1 MTRRGDRDKLQEVE
15 MLTPNQRVPEL
26 LPRLRLAGL
35 ALSVALAAASPISSA
50 GGGAFAAEARTFSS
64 PEQAAA
70 ALAAAWRSG
79 GKNEIL
85 AIFGSAADRLVS
97 SGDPIA
103 EKEARERLA
112 SSYDDAHR
120 LETEGADKAVIVLG
134 KEEWP
139 FPIPLVKRGAGW
151 RFDVKAGAGQ
161 IIDRRI
167 GRDELNAIEV
177 CHAYV
182 EAQRDYAA
190 KDRLGDGLHEYARR
204 VASAGNR
211 RDGLYWPISQGEEES
226 PLGPLVAAAEAE
238 GFGAAS
244 AEGRAPFHGYYYR
257 ILTRQGKN
265 APGGAQ
271 DYVVKGHLTGGFA
284 LVAFPAAYGDSGV
297 MTFIVNQNG
306 VVFQKNLG
314 PNTIFLARRMSEYDP
329 DATWLPA
336 MP

>member
-1 MTRRGDRDKLQEVE
+1 
-15 MLTPNQRVPEL
+15 

-35 ALSVALAAASPISSA
+35 VLSVALAAASLVSSA
-50 GGGAFAAEARTFSS
+50 GGGAFAAEALAFSS

-85 AIFGSAADRLVS
+85 AIFGSAGDRLVS

-120 LETEGADKAVIVLG
+120 LETEGADKAIIVLG

-139 FPIPLVKRGAGW
+139 YPIPLVKRGAGW
-151 RFDVKAGAGQ
+151 RFDVKAGAEQ

-177 CHAYV
+177 CRAYV
-182 EAQRDYAA
+182 EAQREYAA

-204 VASAGNR
+204 VASAGGK
-211 RDGLYWPISQGEEES
+211 RDGLYWPISRGEEES

-238 GFGAAS
+238 GFGAAA

-257 ILTRQGKN
+257 VLTRQGKS
-265 APGGAQ
+265 APGGAR
-271 DYVVKGHLTGGFA
+271 DYLVKGHLTGGFA
-284 LVAFPAAYGDSGV
+284 LVAFPATYDDSGV
-297 MTFIVNQNG
+297 MTFVVNQNG
-306 VVFQKNLG
+306 VVFEKNLG
-314 PNTIFLARRMSEYDP
+314 PNTVAIARRMSEYDP
-329 DATWLPA
+329 DKTWLPA
-336 MP
+336 AP

>member
-1 MTRRGDRDKLQEVE
+1 
-15 MLTPNQRVPEL
+15 MLTPDPSAPEL

-35 ALSVALAAASPISSA
+35 VLSVALAAASPVSSA

-120 LETEGADKAVIVLG
+120 LETEGADKAIIVLG

-139 FPIPLVKRGAGW
+139 YPIPLVKRGAGW
-151 RFDVKAGAGQ
+151 RFDVKAGAEQ

-177 CHAYV
+177 CRAYV
-182 EAQRDYAA
+182 EAQREYAA

-204 VASAGNR
+204 VASAGGK
-211 RDGLYWPISQGEEES
+211 RDGLYWPISRGEEES

-238 GFGAAS
+238 GFGAA
-244 AEGRAPFHGYYYR
+244 ERRG
-257 ILTRQGKN
+257 
-265 APGGAQ
+265 PGA
-271 DYVVKGHLTGGFA
+271 VPRLLLPGF
-284 LVAFPAAYGDSGV
+284 
-297 MTFIVNQNG
+297 
-306 VVFQKNLG
+306 
-314 PNTIFLARRMSEYDP
+314 
-329 DATWLPA
+329 
-336 MP
+336 

>member
-1 MTRRGDRDKLQEVE
+1 
-15 MLTPNQRVPEL
+15 MLTPDPSAPEL

-35 ALSVALAAASPISSA
+35 VLSVALAAASLVSSA
-50 GGGAFAAEARTFSS
+50 GGGAFAAEALAFSS

-85 AIFGSAADRLVS
+85 AIFGSAGDRLVS

-120 LETEGADKAVIVLG
+120 LETEGADKAIIVLG

-139 FPIPLVKRGAGW
+139 YPIPLVKRGAGW
-151 RFDVKAGAGQ
+151 RFDVKAGAEQ

-177 CHAYV
+177 CRAYV
-182 EAQRDYAA
+182 EAQREYAA

-204 VASAGNR
+204 VASAGGK
-211 RDGLYWPISQGEEES
+211 RDGLYWPISRGEEES

-238 GFGAAS
+238 GFGAAA

-257 ILTRQGKN
+257 VLTRQGKS
-265 APGGAQ
+265 APGGAR
-271 DYVVKGHLTGGFA
+271 DYLVKGHLTGGFA
-284 LVAFPAAYGDSGV
+284 LVAFPATYDDSGV
-297 MTFIVNQNG
+297 MTFVVNQNG
-306 VVFQKNLG
+306 VVFEKNLG
-314 PNTIFLARRMSEYDP
+314 PNTVAIARRMSEYDP
-329 DATWLPA
+329 DKTWLPA
-336 MP
+336 AP

>member
-1 MTRRGDRDKLQEVE
+1 MAAPDQTA
-15 MLTPNQRVPEL
+15 PEF

-35 ALSVALAAASPISSA
+35 ILLGVLTATSPISSPA
-50 GGGAFAAEARTFSS
+50 GSAFAAEARTFSS

-85 AIFGSAADRLVS
+85 AIFGSAAERLVS

-112 SSYDDAHR
+112 ASYEDAHR

-134 KEEWP
+134 REEWP
-139 FPIPLVKRGAGW
+139 YPIPLVKWGAGW
-151 RFDVKAGAGQ
+151 RFDVKAGAEQ

-167 GRDELNAIEV
+167 GRNELNAIEV

-182 EAQRDYAA
+182 EAQREYAA
-190 KDRLGDGLHEYARR
+190 KDRLGDGRHEYAQR
-204 VASAGNR
+204 VASAADKH
-211 RDGLYWPISQGEEES
+211 DGLYWRTSQGEEES
-226 PLGPLVAAAEAE
+226 PLGPLAAAAEVE

-244 AEGRAPFHGYYYR
+244 AQGRAPFHGYYYR
-257 ILTRQGKN
+257 ILTRQGKS

-271 DYVVKGHLTGGFA
+271 DYLVKGHLIGGFA
-284 LVAFPAAYGDSGV
+284 LVAFPATYGDSGV

-314 PNTIFLARRMSEYDP
+314 PDTLAVARRMSDYDP
-329 DATWLPA
+329 DKTWLPA
-336 MP
+336 TP